1 MKKLFTLLLASFILL
16 SGMHFSIAKHFCGD
30 RIADVKISFS
40 EAKASCGMENND
52 KTCSITGELTSNCC
66 RNDISILSI
75 DHYFNSTTLQIKE
88 VNQSVSQLFFLPLI
102 QSLYSLVPTFQAYTD
117 VSPADNLLANGVSL
131 PKICVFR
138 I

>member
-16 SGMHFSIAKHFCGD
+16 SGMHFSVARHFCGD

-40 EAKASCGMENND
+40 EVKASCGMENNE
-52 KTCSITGELTSNCC
+52 KTCTVPGELTSNCC
-66 RNDISILSI
+66 RNDISVLSI
-75 DHYFNSTTLQIKE
+75 DNYFNSTTLQIKE
-88 VNQSVSQLFFLPLI
+88 VHQPVSQLFFLPLI
-102 QSLYSLVPTFQAYTD
+102 QSLYSLTPTFQAYTD
-117 VSPADNLLANGVSL
+117 VSPPDRLLASAVSL